1 MVATVS
7 PHLSACTR
15 PVEVERRAAQGENV
29 SVGLLDYPVLMAVCS
44 LRHNRPPHHDTTV
57 TPAPLT
63 LSPRRVRRTSCCT
76 IRTWFPS
83 ERTSGS
89 T

>member
-1 MVATVS
+1 VIATVS
-7 PHLSACTR
+7 PHVSACTR

-29 SVGLLDYPVLMAVCS
+29 SVGLLDYPVLMAVRS
-44 LRHNRPPHHDTTV
+44 LCHNRSPQDDITV

-63 LSPRRVRRTSCCT
+63 LSPRRTRRTSSCT

-83 ERTSGS
+83 GRTSGS